1 MSKRVLILALLG
13 AFITVDATA
22 QNRTY
27 RRRGA
32 ILGGLAGA
40 AIGAAIGDKG
50 DNETAGALIG
60 GALGAVAGGT
70 IGNQKDQRI
79 EHYRRYH
86 SGRHIHRGHQPM
98 QPYRG
103 HAESPYP
110 QYFQPYYVPQP
121 PAQPH
126 AGYSQAPVIT
136 PTGTAP
142 QPIAP
147 EDVVEMV
154 RNGLSESLIIDQIE
168 ILGIQRRLTVSDVIR
183 LHQQGVSEP
192 ILNTMQK
199 MAPVPTAP
207 EVIVEPTQSYR
218 TPASPEQS
226 LGPSVVAPANSK

>member
-13 AFITVDATA
+13 AFITIDATA

-27 RRRGA
+27 RRRGV

-60 GALGAVAGGT
+60 GAVGAVAGGT

-79 EHYRRYH
+79 EHYRRHH
-86 SGRHIHRGHQPM
+86 SGQHIHRGHQ

-103 HAESPYP
+103 HAENPYP
-110 QYFQPYYVPQP
+110 QYFRPYYVPQP
-121 PAQPH
+121 PAPPH
-126 AGYSQAPVIT
+126 AGYPEAPAI
-136 PTGTAP
+136 AP
-142 QPIAP
+142 SGSVPGPIAP
-147 EDVVEMV
+147 EEVVQMV

-168 ILGIQRRLTVSDVIR
+168 ILGIQRRLTVADVIR

-199 MAPVPTAP
+199 MAPVPTSP
-207 EVIVEPTQSYR
+207 DVIVKPTQSYR
-218 TPASPEQS
+218 IPVSPGER
-226 LGPSVVAPANSK
+226 LGPSVVAPSNGR